1 MNPSFFALLVLSACL
16 VEGGRPADDELECG
30 AGTHEES
37 GVCVVDS
44 LDTAET
50 GDTGDTEESGDSG
63 QDTGT
68 GDSSETGVDTGGDTD
83 TDTGGDTGGDPDS
96 GSGFTVCAS
105 GGGTYTELQDAV
117 DDASDGDVITVCA
130 GTYDYVEMSRLE
142 VTIIG
147 ESREAVWVDGG
158 SHAAFTLDD
167 CTLTLSE
174 LSLTGSE
181 SASGGATA
189 LVAVDSTVSL
199 SDLTVDGSVAG
210 GPGVAGMLFTDS
222 DVTLAD
228 AEFADNELTHYAVEV
243 SGGSFTM
250 THTRFHGTKV
260 PSSGSFGGMVM
271 NLYDTEAEVSNNLF
285 YDNVASS
292 GGIISQFYPK
302 SHTQWVFN
310 NVWYGNSN
318 SGEPIV
324 YLENG
329 VRFENNI
336 VYNPGSAGVD
346 YSGASTVL
354 QYNDVYGHT
363 GYDLH
368 NAGSGGTATD
378 NLAADPRFNGA
389 SGDDFTLDAGFSP
402 CVNAGNPASGYN
414 DADGSAN
421 DMGAYGGSEGSW

>member
-1 MNPSFFALLVLSACL
+1 MKPILPALFLLAGC
-16 VEGGRPADDELECG
+16 EPNNIEQPDDGLGCG
-30 AGTHEES
+30 AGTHEEA
-37 GVCVVDS
+37 GVCVPDA
-44 LDTAET
+44 LDTADS
-50 GDTGDTEESGDSG
+50 GDTGDTGFDT
-63 QDTGT
+63 DTGS
-68 GDSSETGVDTGGDTD
+68 GDSSETGVDTDTGETGGD
-83 TDTGGDTGGDPDS
+83 TDTGGDTGA
-96 GSGFTVCAS
+96 GFTVCAS

-147 ESREAVWVDGG
+147 ESREGVWVDGG

-174 LSLTGSE
+174 ISLTGSE

-189 LVAVDSTVSL
+189 LVAVESTVNL
-199 SDLTVDGSVAG
+199 ADITVEGSTAG
-210 GPGVAGMLFTDS
+210 GPGVAGMLFKDS
-222 DVTLAD
+222 DVTLTD
-228 AEFADNELTHYAVEV
+228 TEFVDNELTHYAIEAA
-243 SGGSFTM
+243 GGSFTM
-250 THTRFHGTKV
+250 NHTAFHGTVV
-260 PSSGSFGGMVM
+260 PSSASFGGMV
-271 NLYDTEAEVSNNLF
+271 LSLHDTEAEVSNNLF
-285 YDNVASS
+285 YDNAASA
-292 GGIISQFYPK
+292 GGIVTQFYPK
-302 SHTQWVFN
+302 SKSQWVYN

-354 QYNDVYGHT
+354 QYNAVYGHT
-363 GYDLH
+363 GYDLR

-378 NLAADPRFNGA
+378 NLTADPRFSA
-389 SGDDFTLDAGFSP
+389 ASSGDFSLDAGFSP
-402 CVNAGNPASGYN
+402 CVDAGNPAVGYN
-414 DADGSAN
+414 DVDGSRN
-421 DMGAYGGSEGSW
+421 DMGAFGGPSGAW